1 MPCNCG
7 KAKRKYVVT
16 KKDGSEETVDTLSQA
31 MTLVRRYG
39 GHYRL
44 VKV

>member
-1 MPCNCG
+1 MACNCG
-7 KAKRKYVVT
+7 KKRKYVVT
-16 KKDGSEETVDTLSQA
+16 KKDGTEETVESLSQA
-31 MTLVRRYG
+31 MTLVRKHG